1 MRALWAIED
10 QIRIENI
17 LRQETFDLQVKL
29 TEAQIDYMA
38 AKTDAIESGEMN
50 ITVAGEGLQPH
61 MEAFMWEILSMI
73 QVRANAEAAE
83 FLIGVN

>member
-38 AKTDAIESGEMN
+38 AKTEAIEAGEMN
-50 ITVAGEGLQPH
+50 ITVAGEGLQQH

-73 QVRANAEAAE
+73 QVRANAESAE
-83 FLIGVN
+83 FLLGI